1 VFRATSLMVVTLAG
15 PRISALTRF
24 DPSVLRHFGLPR
36 ILPSDTDVGRAA
48 S

>member
-15 PRISALTRF
+15 SRITALTRF

-36 ILPSDTDVGRAA
+36 ILPD
-48 S
+48 